1 MDWGQTDEISNIPVA
16 ISATVESHTRYLMA
30 QNL

>member
-1 MDWGQTDEISNIPVA
+1 MDRGQTDEISNILVV
-16 ISATVESHTRYLMA
+16 ISATVESRTRYLMA